1 MEDRSPISPAPPRT
15 PLQKFAAAKV
25 FPWLSF
31 RHKHRKGD
39 TGTNAD
45 MQPFLKVAGFLAL
58 SLGVA
63 AIDCAGVNALSPKC
77 GSSESAYTRDFF
89 YVGGDYVP
97 SSVPGQSIFTGQMYV
112 EKLTPVTGVSQTYPL
127 VFVSAGVPSGT
138 VWLNTPDNR
147 KGWASY
153 FVEAGY
159 QVYVVD
165 ITGNGRSGQNDVAA
179 FPQRFGS
186 TDNIT
191 QDGFTAPELAAH
203 PFPQASG
210 HDKWPGSG
218 VRGDPVFDAFQASIV
233 PLTSNSTNQE
243 LTMRAAGC
251 ALLSVIGESV
261 TFCHSG
267 SCQYTVIMADE
278 CPDHIRA
285 SVNLEP
291 TCLPFQSM
299 LGDPAGP
306 GKGRLPSRPY
316 GFTNTPLTYEPPVAS
331 AAELQPVEVGVD
343 TPELRSCFLQSTAA
357 ANGTAAVRH
366 TLPQVAKVPFNM
378 YTASASPHI
387 TYDHCVALYLNQTG
401 VPYEWTKLSDVG
413 IVGNGHFFFLETNN
427 LEIAAV
433 VEADLQKLSA

>member
-1 MEDRSPISPAPPRT
+1 
-15 PLQKFAAAKV
+15 
-25 FPWLSF
+25 
-31 RHKHRKGD
+31 
-39 TGTNAD
+39 
-45 MQPFLKVAGFLAL
+45 MQPFLAAVGLFAL
-58 SLGVA
+58 SVGA
-63 AIDCAGVNALSPKC
+63 AATDCTGINALSPKC
-77 GSSESAYTRDFF
+77 KSTEAAYTRDFF
-89 YVGGDYVP
+89 YVGGDYIA
-97 SSVPGQSIFTGQMYV
+97 SAVPGQSIFTGQMYV
-112 EKLTPVTGVSQTYPL
+112 EKLTPIAGVNQTYPL

-159 QVYVVD
+159 QVYIVD

-191 QDGFTAPELAAH
+191 QDGFTAPELAAY
-203 PFPQASG
+203 PYPQASG
-210 HDKWPGSG
+210 HNKWPGSG

-267 SCQYTVIMADE
+267 SCQYTMVMADE
-278 CPDHIRA
+278 CPDLMRA
-285 SVNLEP
+285 SINLEP

-306 GKGRLPSRPY
+306 AKGRLPSRPY
-316 GFTNTPLTYEPPVAS
+316 GFTNTPLTYDPPVA
-331 AAELQPVEVGVD
+331 AASELRPVEVGVD
-343 TPELRSCFLQSTAA
+343 TPELRSCFLQATTS
-357 ANGTAAVRH
+357 ANGTELGRRH
-366 TLPQVAKVPFNM
+366 TLPQIAKVPFVM

-413 IVGNGHFFFLETNN
+413 ITGNGHFFFLETNN

-433 VEADLQKLSA
+433 VGADLQKLSKP

>member
-1 MEDRSPISPAPPRT
+1 MPSS
-15 PLQKFAAAKV
+15 
-25 FPWLSF
+25 
-31 RHKHRKGD
+31 
-39 TGTNAD
+39 
-45 MQPFLKVAGFLAL
+45 LKAVGLLAL
-58 SLGVA
+58 VAGVA
-63 AIDCAGVNALSPKC
+63 ATDCTGINALSPKC
-77 GSSESAYTRDFF
+77 KSSEAAYTRDFF

-97 SSVPGQSIFTGQMYV
+97 STIPGQSIFTGQMYV
-112 EKLTPVTGVSQTYPL
+112 EKLTPLTGVNQMYPL

-147 KGWASY
+147 QGWASY
-153 FVEAGY
+153 FVESGY
-159 QVYVVD
+159 QVYIVD

-186 TDNIT
+186 TDNVT

-203 PFPQASG
+203 PYPQAKG
-210 HDKWPGSG
+210 HDKWPGPG

-233 PLTSNSTNQE
+233 PLTANTTAQE

-267 SCQYTVIMADE
+267 SCQYTVLLADE
-278 CPDHIRA
+278 CPEMIRA

-291 TCLPFQSM
+291 TCMPFQSF

-306 GKGRLPSRPY
+306 DKGRLPSRPY
-316 GFTNTPLTYEPPVAS
+316 GFTNTPLTYDPPIAS
-331 AAELQPVEVGVD
+331 AAELRPVEVGVD
-343 TPELRSCFLQSTAA
+343 TPELRSCFLQSTAT
-357 ANGTAAVRH
+357 NRTVVPVLH
-366 TLPQVAKVPFNM
+366 KLPRVAKVPFVM

-401 VPYEWTKLSDVG
+401 VPYTWTKLSDVG
-413 IVGNGHFFFLETNN
+413 ITGNGHFFFLETNN

-433 VEADLQKLSA
+433 VETDLQKLATN